1 MTKHSSGYY
10 MRSRGRPE
18 HRSRRRHLVK
28 RNVLVVAAGLVFNLF
43 TDRGIPFFRMLLGPG
58 QEVEDEPAD
67 KHANPE
73 DKFGSVYDHAQDL
86 DVAFAYC
93 FLALSLSTNNGQ
105 RRTH

>member
-1 MTKHSSGYY
+1 MKCY
-10 MRSRGRPE
+10 
-18 HRSRRRHLVK
+18 
-28 RNVLVVAAGLVFNLF
+28 VLVVAVGLVFSLF

-73 DKFGSVYDHAQDL
+73 DKFGSVYDHSQDL

-93 FLALSLSTNNGQ
+93 GSLALSLSTDNGQ
-105 RRTH
+105 KRTH